1 MTTVF
6 LQNDTMNPIEFLH
19 LHLVLTMVIAE
30 FELCVKLCPNCKESH
45 DKSHCIVD
53 YEQKMFYCDIH
64 STVEV

>member
-30 FELCVKLCPNCKESH
+30 FELCVKLCPNCKEQYLVCNFSATL
-45 DKSHCIVD
+45 STLV
-53 YEQKMFYCDIH
+53 EQQ
-64 STVEV
+64 